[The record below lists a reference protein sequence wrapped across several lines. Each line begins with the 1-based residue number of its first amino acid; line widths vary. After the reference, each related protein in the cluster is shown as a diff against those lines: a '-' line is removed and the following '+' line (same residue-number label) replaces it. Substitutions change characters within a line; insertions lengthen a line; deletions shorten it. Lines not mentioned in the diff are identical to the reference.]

1 MKLRPAGRATRIE
14 PLEALRL
21 DLARARRLRGS
32 TPPGRISDIL
42 RIRSAATRHGVHRMH
57 ETLVVSSR
65 GQITLPATLRKRLGI
80 KGGDVM
86 ILEDRGDEIVLKP
99 GVVVE
104 LQLYGDEQVARWD
117 AEDALSDEERT
128 RILARLPASKA
139 P

>member
-1 MKLRPAGRATRIE
+1 MN
-14 PLEALRL
+14 
-21 DLARARRLRGS
+21 
-32 TPPGRISDIL
+32 
-42 RIRSAATRHGVHRMH
+42 
-57 ETLVVSSR
+57 ETLVVSGR

-104 LQLYGDEQVARWD
+104 LQLYRDEQIARWG